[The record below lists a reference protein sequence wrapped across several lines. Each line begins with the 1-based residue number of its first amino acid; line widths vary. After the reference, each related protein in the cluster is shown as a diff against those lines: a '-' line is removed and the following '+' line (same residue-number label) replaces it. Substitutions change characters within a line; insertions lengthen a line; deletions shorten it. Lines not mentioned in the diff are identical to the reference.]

1 MAINY
6 SASKFVLHCLN
17 KNKQSEKG
25 LSENS
30 SFSNILFIFL
40 RSGFSGKQCEC
51 DIGVSTIGEQTKKCM
66 QNPDSGEIC
75 NNNGDCECG
84 KCKCDSD
91 HVGKFCA
98 CDKDECP
105 R

>member
-1 MAINY
+1 M
-6 SASKFVLHCLN
+6 STFVEH
-17 KNKQSEKG
+17 
-25 LSENS
+25 
-30 SFSNILFIFL
+30 
-40 RSGFSGKQCEC
+40 
-51 DIGVSTIGEQTKKCM
+51 TKKCM

-75 NNNGDCECG
+75 NNNGKCECG